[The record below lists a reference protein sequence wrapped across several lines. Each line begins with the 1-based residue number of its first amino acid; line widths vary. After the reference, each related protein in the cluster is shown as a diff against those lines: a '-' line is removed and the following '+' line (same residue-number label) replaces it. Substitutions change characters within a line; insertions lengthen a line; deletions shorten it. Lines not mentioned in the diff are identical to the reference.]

1 LIILSLPLNNNF
13 QICLSLSL
21 LPKLPDSESTT
32 HTPTHGVFH
41 TTDSPHVSVHSLHI
55 PPSAQHT
62 PHTTDTSVVS
72 FPAVSTDAFPFL
84 PPLHSTKNFYKHI
97 YKLKPPKLNS
107 LINSIMLPIFF
118 PIPLPLL
125 LPLLLPLILP
135 LLLPLL
141 PLHYPTSE
149 IFNFLLKRRKKIR
162 RRRTTFHHLLL
173 PPFHSLLPLLPL
185 LHPLPLPK
193 KPITP
198 PYKPPNVYKKKIF
211 Y

>member
-118 PIPLPLL
+118 LIP
-125 LPLLLPLILP
+125 
-135 LLLPLL
+135 LLPLL
-141 PLHYPTSE
+141 PHLLPHLLPLPPNHYQTTQ

-162 RRRTTFHHLLL
+162 TRRTRTTCHHLLL
-173 PPFHSLLPLLPL
+173 PPFHSLLPLPPL

-193 KPITP
+193 ILITP
-198 PYKPPNVYKKKIF
+198 PY
-211 Y
+211 